1 MTKREIANHILFG
14 CAGDN
19 CACCDWSDDD
29 RATLEGMS
37 YEEAQDMVDNATN
50 LCLDCN
56 ADLANGYQ
64 STDLNLC
71 QPCKDYREQ
80 GDGYERPTSHDLSD
94 DADAL
99 ASAGWGTDEDYGGYG
114 DD

>member
-1 MTKREIANHILFG
+1 MPCNHALDEFDI
-14 CAGDN
+14 CVYR
-19 CACCDWSDDD
+19 CDS
-29 RATLEGMS
+29 AV
-37 YEEAQDMVDNATN
+37 EAL

-56 ADLANGYQ
+56 TDLSGGHQ

-80 GDGYERPTSHDLSD
+80 GDEGEDDRTTFDLSD

-99 ASAGWGTDEDYGGYG
+99 ASAGWGTDEDYGGWG
-114 DD
+114 DE